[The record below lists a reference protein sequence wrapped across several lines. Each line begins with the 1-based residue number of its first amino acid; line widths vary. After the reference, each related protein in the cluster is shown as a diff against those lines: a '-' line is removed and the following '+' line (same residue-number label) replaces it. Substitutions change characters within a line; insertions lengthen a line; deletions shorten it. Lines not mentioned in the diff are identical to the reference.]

1 MDISNNIITLILG
14 DSFDYINKTNK
25 NFNLFQDNEV
35 IPLDSCKL
43 ENGSIIGE
51 KDYIG
56 ARHSEEILNLCSN
69 LNLDCESR
77 NLYEQLLFLSKNNIA
92 TIANIGNT
100 DGKKNAIVFMPEK
113 LSLYQI
119 ECLEKL
125 KNMFE
130 DKYCTIKTYLYST
143 VELRYKG
150 NVKDLEKE
158 NILDNLNFT
167 DVETLYNEIYRQK
180 ESFIRKIY

>member
-1 MDISNNIITLILG
+1 
-14 DSFDYINKTNK
+14 
-25 NFNLFQDNEV
+25 
-35 IPLDSCKL
+35 
-43 ENGSIIGE
+43 
-51 KDYIG
+51 
-56 ARHSEEILNLCSN
+56 
-69 LNLDCESR
+69 
-77 NLYEQLLFLSKNNIA
+77 
-92 TIANIGNT
+92 
-100 DGKKNAIVFMPEK
+100 MPEK
-113 LSLYQI
+113 LSLDQI
-119 ECLEKL
+119 ESLEKL